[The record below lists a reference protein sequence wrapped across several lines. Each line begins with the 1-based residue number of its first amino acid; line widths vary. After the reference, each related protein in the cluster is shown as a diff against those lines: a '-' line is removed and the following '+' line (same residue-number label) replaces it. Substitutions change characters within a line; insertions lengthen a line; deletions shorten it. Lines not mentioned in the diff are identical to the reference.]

1 MTKFTHYYNR
11 NIKNKEAKILYLSY
25 NDQLT
30 GLYNRRYYETELAR
44 LDQERNLPLTLIMGD
59 VNGLKQLNDNFG
71 HLAGDELLRKTAKI
85 LTAACRADEIIARLG
100 GDEFIILLPNAG
112 GNEAEKII
120 ERIKE
125 LANEETVCGKDISI
139 AFGYATKKHQE
150 ALIKHGSTKY
160 HRQSFRL
167 KYD

>member
-1 MTKFTHYYNR
+1 
-11 NIKNKEAKILYLSY
+11 
-25 NDQLT
+25 
-30 GLYNRRYYETELAR
+30 
-44 LDQERNLPLTLIMGD
+44 MGD

-85 LTAACRADEIIARLG
+85 LTAGCRADEIIARLG

-139 AFGYATKKHQE
+139 AFGYATKNMPSDSMDEVFKEAENRMYQNKKEIKDNESKKEWQE
-150 ALIKHGSTKY
+150 IG
-160 HRQSFRL
+160 
-167 KYD
+167 